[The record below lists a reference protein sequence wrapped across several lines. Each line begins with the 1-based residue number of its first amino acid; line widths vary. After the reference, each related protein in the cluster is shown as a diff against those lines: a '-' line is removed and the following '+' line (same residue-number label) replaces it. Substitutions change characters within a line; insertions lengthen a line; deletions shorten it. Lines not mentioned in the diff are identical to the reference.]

1 VRRGTHCIAARPN
14 ALALQAMHARL
25 LRMTLAGSGIVTC
38 ASSAGKAWRE
48 SYFYVSVIA
57 EGRTRP

>member
-1 VRRGTHCIAARPN
+1 
-14 ALALQAMHARL
+14 
-25 LRMTLAGSGIVTC
+25 MTLAGSGIVTC